1 MSLRRSERA
10 AKRRKSFGEGDVMSP
25 LAMELLQVTESSE
38 SNEQMGVRDEIIERI
53 VGIFELL
60 NEEFTDKAVT
70 EIFEDQVNSIVDAYE
85 HERLEEDAMD
95 DNEFVAEL
103 DPALK
108 LITKS
113 LGMLEDMDGEKS
125 GNE

>member
-1 MSLRRSERA
+1 MAVSTFTTD
-10 AKRRKSFGEGDVMSP
+10 KS
-25 LAMELLQVTESSE
+25 VT
-38 SNEQMGVRDEIIERI
+38 
-53 VGIFELL
+53 GIFED
-60 NEEFTDKAVT
+60 EV
-70 EIFEDQVNSIVDAYE
+70 SRIVDAYE

-103 DPALK
+103 DSALK

-113 LGMLEDMDGEKS
+113 LSMLEDKDGEKL